1 MQPHTD
7 DPADTGTRERA
18 LLDAIPTAICNVD
31 AATRAVLSVNAAF
44 LALTGLTEEQ
54 VLGAVHPYPWWGED
68 ERTREVEDGAR
79 YGRIFRRAD
88 GHPVPVEIELRA
100 IRDPDGRVSTYL
112 GVVTDL
118 TERRR
123 LEQQLVQSGK
133 LAAIG
138 ELSAGVAHEINNPL
152 FAILG
157 LVEFLLKDAEAG
169 TKAHERLLLIQSTA
183 LEIKQIVRA
192 LLDFARER
200 SDDYRAVGLDAVVQE
215 TINLIRRTSANKGI
229 EIVEQVGEGVFLV
242 DGSPNQLKQVVL
254 NLLAN
259 AQQAMPDGGTITISV
274 EETDEAVTATVAD
287 TGPGI
292 PAERCSGSS
301 SPSSR
306 PSATAAAR
314 GSASRSASASPR
326 ATAAASRPRHPR
338 AAARSSP
345 CDCRGTRRSRA
356 GSR

>member
-1 MQPHTD
+1 M
-7 DPADTGTRERA
+7 
-18 LLDAIPTAICNVD
+18 V
-31 AATRAVLSVNAAF
+31 
-44 LALTGLTEEQ
+44 
-54 VLGAVHPYPWWGED
+54 
-68 ERTREVEDGAR
+68 
-79 YGRIFRRAD
+79 GRGRAD
-88 GHPVPVEIELRA
+88 ARGSRTARATAGSSCGRTAGAVPVEIELRA

-112 GVVTDL
+112 GVVTDV

-157 LVEFLLKDAEAG
+157 LVEFLLKDAEEG
-169 TKAHERLLLIQSTA
+169 TKAHERLQLIQSTA

-200 SDDYRAVGLDAVVQE
+200 SDDRRTVALDAVVHE
-215 TINLIRRTSANKGI
+215 TVDLVRRTSASKGI
-229 EIVEQVGEGVFLV
+229 EIVERVGEGLFLV

-259 AQQAMPDGGTITISV
+259 ARQAMPEGGTITISV
-274 EETDEAVTATVAD
+274 EETEDAVTATVAD

-292 PAERCSGSS
+292 PAEIVQRIFEPFFTTKARQRRHG
-301 SPSSR
+301 SR
-306 PSATAAAR
+306 PPGQRRHRRVATAAV
-314 GSASRSASASPR
+314 
-326 ATAAASRPRHPR
+326 SRPRHPR
-338 AAARSSP
+338 AAAPPSR
-345 CDCRGTRRSRA
+345 CGCRGTGRSRA
-356 GSR
+356 EQPISRLLVIDDELAVTFLRREDAT